1 MRQLL
6 NGLSIKLQVVVPVIL
21 TMLLLLSGFVYST
34 INLKEAFNKVS
45 LSTEELILHKDELT
59 SIIDNTYA
67 MRISAIYSLF
77 KPDEVRILASVLKQK
92 RELNQAL
99 LASLQKVE
107 GMDNEV
113 RAMNRAMDDYIN
125 HSIHVMIP
133 LLNRKHESSAL
144 PVNFERNYQIAA
156 DEYRDFGKQMVSA
169 IQALSDQLNELS
181 LENVSHNAQVHDNVL
196 NNALISFCV
205 LVILCCLSCWILAS
219 IIVKPILELQGTM
232 KEVASGNL
240 LVRAK
245 EEGNNEITALAKD
258 VNSTVSQLHGTVDS
272 LVRISVDVAAASTE
286 LAAVMVQSTTNSDQ
300 EKAEVEQVA
309 SAINQLESTSKD
321 VATNAN
327 VADSASNQANT
338 LAINSLE
345 MFEESNRANAKM
357 ADQLSDAAQVV
368 NLLQDQ
374 SEQIGKVIEVIES
387 ISEQTNLLALN
398 AAIEAARAGESGRG
412 FAVVADE
419 VRMLAAR
426 TQESTKEIQAIIED
440 LQSQSGRANMSMN
453 SSLAMLQDNQLLS
466 GKVSAALSEI
476 CDSISKLTTIN
487 SQVAVSSE
495 EQGQVT
501 SDINTNLGNIYELVS
516 QNVIGITQSAAA
528 SQELSELAE
537 KQKQQLGYFKI

>member
-77 KPDEVRILASVLKQK
+77 KPEEVRILASVLKQK

-205 LVILCCLSCWILAS
+205 LVVLCCLSCWILAS
-219 IIVKPILELQGTM
+219 VIVKPILELQGTM

-338 LAINSLE
+338 LAVNSLE
-345 MFEESNRANAKM
+345 MFEQSNRANAKM